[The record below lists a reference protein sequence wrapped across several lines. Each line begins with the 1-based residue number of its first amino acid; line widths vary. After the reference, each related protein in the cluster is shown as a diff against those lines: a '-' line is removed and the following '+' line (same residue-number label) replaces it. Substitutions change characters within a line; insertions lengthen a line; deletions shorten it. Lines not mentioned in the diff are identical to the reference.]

1 MFFHTY
7 DKAAHWVGG
16 EFMKILAIITI
27 ALAALSS
34 PLLAEEEFLGAEIS
48 NAIDSGDL
56 NAVKALI
63 EGGLSIESPIQFEQ
77 TQITPLIKA
86 CMAGQYEI
94 ASYFIQAGANVN
106 WSNEGGKTALI
117 AAVEANQLQLAQLLM
132 QNGSNVNVS
141 DGAHFTPLTIASAAG
156 YDDIVYALAQSG
168 ASLQQETSGLTP
180 LMLAASTKKTST
192 IALLVSLGA
201 PINQAS
207 SVTGETALFSAIKTG
222 DVETIQSL
230 INLGANV
237 NFRTSDSTTP
247 LKLAGIGNQSDIVE
261 LLKSAGA
268 TQ

>member
-1 MFFHTY
+1 
-7 DKAAHWVGG
+7 
-16 EFMKILAIITI
+16 MKIFAIITI

-34 PLLAEEEFLGAEIS
+34 PVLAEEEFLGAEIS

-56 NAVKALI
+56 NAVKTLM
-63 EGGLSIESPIQFEQ
+63 EGGQSIESPIQFEQ

-94 ASYFIQAGANVN
+94 ASYFIQARANVN
-106 WSNEGGKTALI
+106 WSNERGKTALI
-117 AAVEANQLQLAQLLM
+117 TAVEANQLQLAQLLI
-132 QNGSNVNVS
+132 QNGANVNVS
-141 DGAHFTPLTIASAAG
+141 DSAHFTPLAIASAAG
-156 YDDIVYALAQSG
+156 YDDIVYALVQAG
-168 ASLQQETSGLTP
+168 ASLQQETSGLTS

-201 PINQAS
+201 SIDQAS

-222 DVETIQSL
+222 DVETIQSV

-237 NFRTSDSTTP
+237 NFRSSDSTTP
-247 LKLAGIGNQSDIVE
+247 LKLAAVGNQSNIVE